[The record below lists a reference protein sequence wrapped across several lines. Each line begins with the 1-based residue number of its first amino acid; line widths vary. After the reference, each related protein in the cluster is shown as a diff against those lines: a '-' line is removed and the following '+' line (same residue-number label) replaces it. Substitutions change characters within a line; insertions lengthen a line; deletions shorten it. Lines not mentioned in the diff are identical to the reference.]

1 MKEEVMKILK
11 MVEQGSIDSETASK
25 LISAIE
31 NGKNL
36 GKTTVEKKKVSKVE
50 MEVLKKEADKF
61 LSEVPKGSELM
72 LYVFVISSD
81 GDKVK
86 IKIPVSFIKLMLSAT
101 NKLPAMSGVEN
112 KVDMEMVKQA
122 IDQGVCGR
130 IVEIESEDGDY
141 IIIEIR

>member
-31 NGKNL
+31 NGENL